1 MCPGPNSEHQES
13 GGDATLRRLMAE
25 ETPKSFWDK
34 TRHWLEKG
42 WVQGLAVALLTLLGM
57 LYYQFVP
64 AVVDTPDGRAI
75 HAASVGFPDPD
86 SYYHV
91 KMGYLYRTGE
101 VQAAGP
107 NFHWTRQSTWSDS
120 FSDKDYLFHVYLI
133 PFTLLADGP
142 ADAEGLATA
151 GKLGT
156 SLLGMLL
163 VLTLFAVMRK
173 FGLKHA
179 WLYALALAAVG
190 GTYIIFR
197 LNMCRSYLMALMFAL
212 TGWLMLAR
220 GKRLPL
226 FLISVAYTLSY
237 TASHLL
243 LALAVIRAASEL
255 LLGAREGS
263 TRAKDLKSNLVLMA
277 CIAGGIAVGCA
288 LHPNSLELMKLWW
301 VQNVVVLALSHR
313 GTIAPVVEG
322 LSNAFG
328 LTLDLQTE
336 VEIALGRELEPASGP
351 ALAFSSPLILFGPI
365 VLPLIAAMLRHRPA
379 RETVLTSGAALAF
392 LVAYMVNIRFI
403 EYAAPFM
410 AIAIG
415 MWLEG
420 ILTSQGYKAW
430 MENRPVWSR
439 ALPISGAVIA
449 LIASLSMWIGTSLS
463 YRIPDYG
470 DLEKAGRWLQSN
482 PEAHGKV
489 VWHDRWDD
497 FTDLIFFASECDYLI
512 GLDPTF
518 FYAHDSKRYKDWVEI
533 KRGKRREFLD
543 TVKDDFEADYILAR
557 RGSSEYFYHRL
568 HEYAQQGRL
577 ELCTRANDDSWAL
590 YRIVR

>member
-1 MCPGPNSEHQES
+1 MTEPSASPTKL
-13 GGDATLRRLMAE
+13 DRLRAIAAR
-25 ETPKSFWDK
+25 
-34 TRHWLEKG
+34 G
-42 WVQGLAVALLTLLGM
+42 WVQGVLVGVLTLVGM

-64 AVVDTPDGRAI
+64 TVVDTDEGPAV

-107 NFHWTRQSTWSDS
+107 DFHWSRESLWANS
-120 FSDKDYLFHVYLI
+120 FSDKDFLFHVYLV

-142 ADAEGLATA
+142 ADAQGLATA

-156 SLLGMLL
+156 AVLGLLL
-163 VLTLFAVMRK
+163 VLTLFAVMRG
-173 FGLKHA
+173 FGLRHA
-179 WLYALALAAVG
+179 WVYALCLAAVG

-197 LNMCRSYLMALMFAL
+197 LNMCRSYLMALAFVL

-220 GKRLPL
+220 GRRLPL
-226 FLISVAYTLSY
+226 FLISIAYTLSY

-255 LLGAREGS
+255 LVGPRADS
-263 TRAKDLKSNLVLMA
+263 TRWKDLKSNLVLMA
-277 CIAGGIAVGCA
+277 CIAAGIAVGCI
-288 LHPNSLELMKLWW
+288 LHPNSLELVRVWW

-313 GTIAPVVEG
+313 DTVAPVVESLGKILG
-322 LSNAFG
+322 LSA
-328 LTLDLQTE
+328 DLQSD
-336 VEIALGRELEPASGP
+336 VELSLGRELEPATGP
-351 ALAFSSPLILFGPI
+351 VLAFSSPLILFSPI
-365 VLPLIAAMLRHRPA
+365 VLPLLAAILGHRPA
-379 RETVLTSGAALAF
+379 RETILTSGAALAF

-410 AIAIG
+410 VVAIG

-420 ILTSQGYKAW
+420 ILGSDGYRSW
-430 MENRPVWSR
+430 MEKRPVWSR

-470 DLEKAGRWLQSN
+470 SIEPAGRWLHNN

-489 VWHDRWDD
+489 VWHDRWDE

-518 FYAHDSKRYKDWVEI
+518 FYVHDAQKYKAWVEI

-543 TVKDDFEADYILAR
+543 TIKDDFNADYILAH
-557 RGSSEYFYHRL
+557 RGSSEYFYNRL
-568 HEYAQQGRL
+568 NDYAQQGKL
-577 ELCTRANDDSWAL
+577 ELCVRAQDDEWAL
-590 YRIVR
+590 YRVVK